1 MSYGPWL
8 GVDRMLHVGRAG
20 AFGFDVAE
28 SQHLR
33 VPEAVRHRLA
43 ATASLTALAVAAGIG
58 DTLAS
63 GLLDGLDPT
72 SGDASIQS
80 AGAQPAMV
88 PVGTDATHD
97 YFLDSPS
104 GSATIDQRIGAAFS
118 DDRDADVGTAAAG
131 PSGHDTETYALT
143 AGERILNAFGATSD
157 PLSTG
162 PKWGPYIDFIARPGT
177 PNSTGTV
184 DLFVPVAQ
192 ADDWL
197 VFLNARGTLTSE
209 PSQEAGL
216 GGGVRHIV
224 PDFIFGQDTILGV
237 YGFVDFR
244 NSSNGNS
251 FVQGTIGAELI
262 TERFEVRINGYL
274 PGSRTYTVAGTTTS
288 GITLQGTNVVLTGTS
303 RQEQALPGFDVEAGL
318 RFELDPD
325 TTFRVNAGYYRF
337 ARGGTRVEGGLA
349 RAELQFD
356 DPFGFDGASLSI
368 GGELRNDNYNGT
380 HGNATLRFRMPLGI
394 SRNGGDEGAG
404 FGDIDDLMVRPVQR
418 FDNVVA
424 PEVDGPVEDMGPVT
438 DAATGQTLQV
448 FHVAQTAQG
457 TGDCSSVQNA
467 CTFTVAQS
475 LAGAG
480 DTFVAVDVAGD
491 IASAFALN
499 AANQRVVGAG
509 DTGTVSV
516 PLTDA
521 LQSVLTLGGL
531 GGRPTV
537 ASVDFGAN
545 ADPFVRGIATNGAAG
560 IGGNGFT
567 GIATIDDVRSA
578 NGGLAFQN
586 TGATINVSN
595 SMFDGGAGIGVAL
608 TNLTGTFSM
617 TGSTVTSAGGG
628 FRIEGGNGA
637 ISHDGAVT
645 QTGAASAIDIRNRTG
660 GTVTFGG
667 PVTANTGTATGIN
680 LQNNAGTIAFT
691 GNLDIDTT
699 TGTGIDLNGNTA
711 PVSFGAMTQVDVAGA
726 GTGVDF
732 QGTTGGAVTFADLD
746 IALSGANGTAFDLNG
761 ATINANV
768 TATDF
773 DVTST
778 TAVGTTGVDLS
789 GTSGTGTVQ
798 LGDSNVAG
806 QSASIAGVN
815 VGVQFSAASN
825 ATFIFGDGES
835 PTDQGSTIAGTTA
848 IANGSAVTN
857 GSYDFDDVIFT
868 GTLDFNAAGG
878 NGLVF
883 VAATATGDGS
893 GSDVNNR
900 ANVITADAIITANTT
915 FVLIN
920 DGAAIDDVDGFT
932 LHNNQTMASF
942 GNGRTF
948 ASSGLIIP
956 ANFTGVPGAGAV
968 INDPTGNGAA
978 TLTNTGAGDTL
989 TALGAVT
996 TQDFIIENTAGGD
1009 GLAGTGAIG
1018 ITSTGLTI
1026 RNITGGQGID
1036 LDNVTGTVTFN
1047 DTMVATTAGN
1057 GVDLL
1062 NTTANF
1068 TGGLDVTTADGIGF
1082 NATGGGTVGVANAG
1096 TERLVATGTGTAL
1109 NLDGVTVAAGG
1120 INFDQATT
1128 AGTSTGSGIDIND
1141 AMGGTITLASVNID
1155 GTAVTTGLDISGN
1168 ARTSNVVVSGGT
1180 IANGARINGTGAG
1193 TVQIDANISENA
1205 GYAVQVA
1212 NRNVASGA
1220 ITVGGTVTSAT
1231 GAVSLQNNTGGNV
1244 TFNGTI
1250 TGTGSNNAGA
1260 INIDT
1265 TTGGTAT
1272 FAGLV
1277 DIDVTGAGTGVSI
1290 ANSNAGGT
1298 FDFTGGL
1305 DIDSVNGTGF
1315 EALSGTISVA
1325 ATGGD
1330 ESVTTTAGQAINLN
1344 GVTIGA
1350 AGVSFD
1356 NLSSANSAGRGV
1368 NLDTIAGT
1376 FTVTGTTSVTG
1387 STTQG
1392 VRVVNSTAAVNL
1404 GTLNVSG
1411 TTGTAVLIENNG
1423 GGSFTATGGTVT
1435 KGGFGEALDING
1447 GAMTVNFGANISH
1460 TSNGGDAVSIR
1471 GGTTG
1476 NITVSGT
1483 IANTTGGRA
1492 IDINT
1497 VTGGTVSF
1505 TGATITDTI
1514 GIQIANVAAGAN
1526 VAFSAGTTVT
1536 LNSPANTGINLSDNA
1551 GAIAFNGAVDINN
1564 AGAGGIA
1571 LVNANANVSFGQVD
1585 IEMAA
1590 GAANAD
1596 AISIAGTPGTVTFG
1610 VTTITNVGAAA
1621 NQKGI
1626 DFSTATLGGT
1636 VSFQSVAISGPDT
1649 STSSIGV
1656 DLTGVL
1662 GNQIVNL
1669 GSQID
1674 PAGGPSSSITD
1685 LHRGVVID
1693 NTAAVQFT
1701 FGDGESGSD
1710 TGSSINVNGQAGAF
1724 TVDVGGGTLAAS
1736 SFDFNDVMF
1745 GAGDSANLPGAAGS
1759 AVFVSQTGGVIA
1771 AGTHGLN
1778 VSTGGGLNTITVAAA
1793 EALADADQTFVFVA
1807 HTAGGTID
1815 VTGGGADGFTLK
1827 DGQSLDG
1834 FDDGRVI
1841 AFGTTQPANVEG
1853 NLGATGGTVTQ
1864 NTVIAS
1870 NSNGGATSIVA
1881 TAAGAGNSTI
1891 RNTVF
1896 DGVGLGAGDAA
1907 ISVHGAANAVTI
1919 NNVEITNIGAG
1930 ATGVLLNN
1938 NAGGVALTDVDL
1950 TNQVAA
1956 NAGTALGIDAGGAST
1971 AAITVDAASDIDG
1984 TTGTVVSIGAGA
1996 RNVTVSTNID
2006 ATGSTDNVIEIAS
2019 QSGGAI
2025 QFGTVTSANA
2035 TGNSVIETTAQ
2046 SGGTLTFGNV
2056 AITGYGNAA
2065 TDVAVDLI
2073 GTGGT
2078 VTFADVDIAT
2088 ANGAGFSAT
2097 GAGLTVAATSG
2108 DINVTGGPAVNLDGV
2123 RALNFSLTSI
2133 TGNGGGTVADGV
2145 VLNNLGANSSFAV
2158 TGTTTLDNY
2167 TDAGIQ
2173 ITNLG
2178 SNNQDIDFTATDI
2191 NRTAAQATGR
2201 GIVIDSIGG
2210 TGVDIDFGTTQV
2222 GQGTATTLGVLV
2234 KDVGAGATGFRTD
2247 FASLNINRAQ
2257 TGFEVDNVDIAGA
2270 AVGVTGTTTIA
2281 NAATDGISIINSAG
2295 NVTFG
2300 GTTTINNAV
2309 GFDGDGVDLGTSAGG
2324 TNTGTYTFNGVD
2336 ITVNGVGAFGFRAT
2350 DSGTVTVNDP
2360 GGTNQIT
2367 SNNGTAVFIN
2377 PTVTNITLRNVTSTN
2392 STDSGVE
2399 IDLGSAGSTFTVTGT
2414 TTITNSTN
2422 AGIHVNA
2429 SDGTISFGNTV
2440 IDNTGTAG
2448 GGVQIDGAGNRTVS
2462 FTGGLDIDTTT
2473 GTGFI
2478 ADGSGGSLTLN
2489 VANAGT
2495 ETINTTTGQIL
2506 NLNQVT
2512 IGTGV
2517 NFDTL
2522 QNSGSVAGDAI
2533 FLSDVDGGAFNG
2545 GAVTSAGTNGGGFN
2559 HGIEITG
2566 GSTSDM
2572 SFASAT
2578 IDNASGTGIRILDP
2592 AGTVT
2597 FTTVDIDG
2605 GQGGLFVGETGG
2617 FAPTGTV
2624 NINGGTFGATA
2635 TQTDNA
2641 LQINGGDTTVN
2652 IAANVTHSGAFGG
2665 AANVINRSGG
2675 SVTISGSVTTTGT
2688 SSGINASS
2696 NAAGTVDFQ
2705 GNLNLSGA
2713 NAAISVAANTAGTYT
2728 FSGASKVV
2736 NRTGATGA
2744 AGAAVAVGDNGTST
2758 INFTN
2763 GGLAITTT
2771 VGRAFRA
2778 AGGGTVNVSGAGN
2791 TIQTTSGMAIG
2802 GYFNAA
2808 LNATFASV
2816 DVSAISGDRA
2826 IDLQTVSGSLSVQGG
2841 TITNTG
2847 NFHAI
2852 RIGSAGSN
2860 TSGGNATINIATNVN
2875 SSGAT
2880 GLAAEVAEL
2889 TGGSVTLSGNF
2900 TDNNATG
2907 GGLLVSSIN
2916 NGTAATVTF
2925 SGTTKQVNT
2934 VTNAGVVVTGNTN
2947 GTVNFTNGG
2956 LDIDTTSGTGF
2967 SATGG
2972 GTVTV
2977 QDAGNSVTS
2986 TTGTAVTINATTIG
3000 AAGVT
3005 FQSVSANGGTNG
3017 IYLRNTG
3024 STGFFAIT
3032 GTASTDGSGGTIQN
3046 ITGANVADE
3055 TLSATGQG
3063 MGIYLENVDDI
3074 RLSNLQINTTSNFA
3088 LRGFT
3093 VNDLQ
3098 MTNVDLQGFHGDDKA
3113 PDEGGVYINDLTGT
3127 ATITGGTY
3135 RGGIEDSIN
3144 IDNDGITGALN
3155 LTISGATI
3163 TTGDGA
3169 NNAIGNNGITIQAD
3183 GGTVN
3188 AMVQNNTFTAAVASH
3203 VQVVSAG
3210 TANFTAMTIDNNEF
3224 LRHTGIVGNGGIG
3237 VLAGASGSGTFNVTV
3252 SNNDMDSL
3260 GTLNN
3265 AIDLDTI
3272 ASFTGTVDATID
3284 GNTIGTAGVVGSG
3297 ASFNAIDIAGGGN
3310 GSSTYRV
3317 VNNQIF
3323 DHDQRGIDVTV
3334 GEGNHQM
3341 TLVVTNNNVQDNVSF
3356 NDIQGIH
3363 IDSGTTAGPTPNICA
3378 TINGNTV
3385 TANGNYIHS
3394 IRVRTRN
3401 SGTMQINNG
3410 TVGAASTA
3418 AVEAHLSGNNTF
3430 ANTVDATQSGGP
3442 FTFVNGCP

>member
-28 SQHLR
+28 SQHLH

-118 DDRDADVGTAAAG
+118 DDRDTGPDAGTAERPAADG
-131 PSGHDTETYALT
+131 QAYALT
-143 AGERILNAFGATSD
+143 AGQRILNAFGAGPD
-157 PLSTG
+157 PLSVG

-177 PNSTGTV
+177 PTSTGTI

-380 HGNATLRFRMPLGI
+380 HGNATLRFRMPLGA

-424 PEVDGPVEDMGPVT
+424 PEVDGPVEDMGLVT

-475 LAGAG
+475 LAGVG

-545 ADPFVRGIATNGAAG
+545 ADPFVRGISTNGAAG

-595 SMFDGGAGIGVAL
+595 STFDGGAGIGVAL

-1298 FDFTGGL
+1298 FDFAGGL

-1435 KGGFGEALDING
+1435 KGGTGEALDING

-1907 ISVHGAANAVTI
+1907 ISVNGAANAVTI
-1919 NNVEITNIGAG
+1919 NNVEITNITPSG
-1930 ATGVLLNN
+1930 TGIALNN

-1950 TNQVAA
+1950 TAQVAA
-1956 NAGTALGIDAGGAST
+1956 NVGRALSIDATGAST
-1971 AAITVDAASDIDG
+1971 GAITVDAASDIDG

-2006 ATGSTDNVIEIAS
+2006 ATGSTDNVIDIAS

-2025 QFGTVTSANA
+2025 QFGAVTSANA
-2035 TGNSVIETTAQ
+2035 TGESVIEVTAH
-2046 SGGTLTFGNV
+2046 SAGTLTFGNV
-2056 AITGYGNAA
+2056 AITGFGN
-2065 TDVAVDLI
+2065 
-2073 GTGGT
+2073 GGT
-2078 VTFADVDIAT
+2078 DTAIELTGPGGSTGSVTFADLDVAT
-2088 ANGAGFSAT
+2088 ANGAGLTAS
-2097 GAGLTVAATSG
+2097 GAGLSVSATSG
-2108 DINVTGGPAVNLDGV
+2108 DFNITGGPAVNLSSV
-2123 RALNFSLTSI
+2123 RALNFALTSI
-2133 TGNGGGTVADGV
+2133 TANGSGTVADGV
-2145 VLNNLGANSSFAV
+2145 VLFNLAANSSFAV
-2158 TGTTTLDNY
+2158 TGTTTIDNY

-2178 SNNQDIDFTATDI
+2178 SNNQDIDFAATDI

-2210 TGVDIDFGTTQV
+2210 TGVDIDFGATRIGLGGTT
-2222 GQGTATTLGVLV
+2222 TTLGVLV
-2234 KDVGAGATGFRTD
+2234 SGVGAGATGFGTD
-2247 FASLNINRAQ
+2247 FASLTTNQAR
-2257 TGFEVDNVDIAGA
+2257 TGFWVDNVDIAGA
-2270 AVGVTGTTTIA
+2270 AVGVTGTTTID
-2281 NAATDGISIINSAG
+2281 NAVLDGIRIENSAG

-2300 GTTTINNAV
+2300 GTTTISNAV

-2324 TNTGTYTFNGVD
+2324 ANTGTYTFNGVD

-2350 DSGTVTVNDP
+2350 NSGTVTINDP
-2360 GGTNQIT
+2360 GGANQIT

-2377 PTVTNITLRNVTSTN
+2377 PTVINMTLASVTSNNAAGSGVFVDGGDATGGAGANALTIGTLNVTGSTGAGLRINN
-2392 STDSGVE
+2392 STG
-2399 IDLGSAGSTFTVTGT
+2399 TFNFGT
-2414 TTITNSTN
+2414 TTINN
-2422 AGIHVNA
+2422 AGSTGA
-2429 SDGTISFGNTV
+2429 G
-2440 IDNTGTAG
+2440 IDIDAT
-2448 GGVQIDGAGNRTVS
+2448 DGAGDTLNVN
-2462 FTGGLDIDTTT
+2462 FTNGLDIDTTS
-2473 GTGFI
+2473 GTGFD
-2478 ADGSGGSLTLN
+2478 ANVN
-2489 VANAGT
+2489 VAPNVFNLQVSNAGT
-2495 ETINTTTGQIL
+2495 ETINTTTGRVLDLANTNAGAAGI
-2506 NLNQVT
+2506 
-2512 IGTGV
+2512 
-2517 NFDTL
+2517 NFDSLTSTGTVSDDVIAIDL
-2522 QNSGSVAGDAI
+2522 ESGT
-2533 FLSDVDGGAFNG
+2533 FNG
-2545 GAVTSAGTNGGGFN
+2545 GNVTIAGTTAGGQDGILISGGGA
-2559 HGIEITG
+2559 
-2566 GSTSDM
+2566 GSTV

-2578 IDNASGTGIRILDP
+2578 IDNAQGAAINMNS
-2592 AGTVT
+2592 ASNVT
-2597 FTTVDIDG
+2597 INSVDIDG
-2605 GQGGLFVGETGG
+2605 GGTGVGALATGNLLIAGGSIGATTSTTGRAVQSLGGTGMVAIVASVSKTTAGELVRVSGRTGGTVQLTGNLSATGAATGINVLNNTGGLVSF
-2617 FAPTGTV
+2617 
-2624 NINGGTFGATA
+2624 
-2635 TQTDNA
+2635 
-2641 LQINGGDTTVN
+2641 
-2652 IAANVTHSGAFGG
+2652 
-2665 AANVINRSGG
+2665 
-2675 SVTISGSVTTTGT
+2675 SGSANT
-2688 SSGINASS
+2688 
-2696 NAAGTVDFQ
+2696 
-2705 GNLNLSGA
+2705 LNTGA
-2713 NAAISVAANTAGTYT
+2713 NAAVSLSN
-2728 FSGASKVV
+2728 
-2736 NRTGATGA
+2736 NTGATVLF
-2744 AGAAVAVGDNGTST
+2744 AG
-2758 INFTN
+2758 
-2763 GGLAITTT
+2763 
-2771 VGRAFRA
+2771 
-2778 AGGGTVNVSGAGN
+2778 
-2791 TIQTTSGMAIG
+2791 
-2802 GYFNAA
+2802 
-2808 LNATFASV
+2808 
-2816 DVSAISGDRA
+2816 
-2826 IDLQTVSGSLSVQGG
+2826 
-2841 TITNTG
+2841 
-2847 NFHAI
+2847 
-2852 RIGSAGSN
+2852 
-2860 TSGGNATINIATNVN
+2860 
-2875 SSGAT
+2875 
-2880 GLAAEVAEL
+2880 
-2889 TGGSVTLSGNF
+2889 
-2900 TDNNATG
+2900 
-2907 GGLLVSSIN
+2907 
-2916 NGTAATVTF
+2916 
-2925 SGTTKQVNT
+2925 
-2934 VTNAGVVVTGNTN
+2934 
-2947 GTVNFTNGG
+2947 GG

-2977 QDAGNSVTS
+2977 QGTGSNTVST
-2986 TTGTAVTINATTIG
+2986 TTGTAVNIANTTI
-3000 AAGVT
+3000 AVAGVT
-3005 FQSVSANGGTNG
+3005 FQSVTQNGGTNA
-3017 IYLRNTG
+3017 IVLNNTG
-3024 STGFFAIT
+3024 AGGFTVT
-3032 GTASTDGSGGTIQN
+3032 GTGTTDGSGGTIQN
-3046 ITGANVADE
+3046 VTGNAIQLANA
-3055 TLSATGQG
+3055 S
-3063 MGIYLENVDDI
+3063 
-3074 RLSNLQINTTSNFA
+3074 
-3088 LRGFT
+3088 
-3093 VNDLQ
+3093 
-3098 MTNVDLQGFHGDDKA
+3098 NVDLRNMNLTNVATTQGAGSTVF
-3113 PDEGGVYINDLTGT
+3113 GGNIANYNAGVKLTNVTNLTLNNLDINGNNNAGQVGISGQSVSGLTITDTTVEAFGNAAGEDNIQFQGLTGT
-3127 ATITGGTY
+3127 VTITNLINRDTGSDLFAIDNTGDGGTAAGGNLTMTVTGSTFQETLAGVGAGGLRVNTSSAGTTNVSVNTSIFGNGTASGAAGGLQGTGLELDVGRGHVGTLTVEDSTFNGMNVAISGTLDSDGVGAGPDLTVNIRDGADAGTAGNTITGIRSNAINLFTNGTLGPGVGTLRATIT
-3135 RGGIEDSIN
+3135 D
-3144 IDNDGITGALN
+3144 
-3155 LTISGATI
+3155 
-3163 TTGDGA
+3163 
-3169 NNAIGNNGITIQAD
+3169 
-3183 GGTVN
+3183 
-3188 AMVQNNTFTAAVASH
+3188 
-3203 VQVVSAG
+3203 
-3210 TANFTAMTIDNNEF
+3210 
-3224 LRHTGIVGNGGIG
+3224 
-3237 VLAGASGSGTFNVTV
+3237 
-3252 SNNDMDSL
+3252 
-3260 GTLNN
+3260 
-3265 AIDLDTI
+3265 
-3272 ASFTGTVDATID
+3272 
-3284 GNTIGTAGVVGSG
+3284 NTIGTLGTAGSG
-3297 ASFNAIDIAGGGN
+3297 SQLGSGIRVGNEGGSTMTVNINNNTIQEIASFEGVFASNNVMAGTSNITITNNVFREHDFDRPIQVANTIAGGTTCSNISGN
-3310 GSSTYRV
+3310 
-3317 VNNQIF
+3317 
-3323 DHDQRGIDVTV
+3323 
-3334 GEGNHQM
+3334 
-3341 TLVVTNNNVQDNVSF
+3341 SF
-3356 NDIQGIH
+3356 
-3363 IDSGTTAGPTPNICA
+3363 SGTIDGAPFGAGSRI
-3378 TINGNTV
+3378 
-3385 TANGNYIHS
+3385 
-3394 IRVRTRN
+3394 IRVRQTAGTHN
-3401 SGTMQINNG
+3401 SVQTS
-3410 TVGAASTA
+3410 GANIQA
-3418 AVEAHLSGNNTF
+3418 
-3430 ANTVDATQSGGP
+3430 
-3442 FTFVNGCP
+3442 VNGGTGIVTVTGTINFGSAVCTLP